1 MDKIQKVFATKE
13 ESLGQQVKFQ
23 IGADDDEDEND
34 EERGQQLGADQISI
48 EMSSTD
54 GQTESS
60 TINNSSL
67 KPAFPSFN
75 EPVPI

>member
-1 MDKIQKVFATKE
+1 MSKIQKVFALKE
-13 ESLGQQVKFQ
+13 ECLGPKFE
-23 IGADDDEDEND
+23 IGGDEEDDDD

-48 EMSSTD
+48 EVASTD
-54 GQTESS
+54 GETAQVSQGSIS
-60 TINNSSL
+60 TSL